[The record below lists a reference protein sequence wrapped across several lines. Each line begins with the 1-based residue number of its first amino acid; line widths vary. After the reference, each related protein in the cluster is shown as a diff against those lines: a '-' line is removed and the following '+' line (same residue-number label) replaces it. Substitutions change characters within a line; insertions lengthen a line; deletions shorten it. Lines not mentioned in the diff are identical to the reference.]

1 MIKNIN
7 IQYYKSPFGNLIIGS
22 FENKL
27 VLCDW
32 QYRKMRT
39 AIDQRI
45 CTALDAVFVE
55 EPCEVIEETKVQ
67 LNAYFKQQITEFY
80 LPLKF
85 VGTDFQQKVWKA
97 LLEIPYGKT
106 STYLQQAIKLKN
118 ALAIRAVATANG
130 ANALAIIVPCHRII
144 GSDGSLVGYAGGLS
158 VKQKLLTLEG
168 TSSCNQNE
176 QQLSLQF

>member
-45 CTALDAVFVE
+45 CKLLQADFIE
-55 EPCEVIEETKVQ
+55 KKDEVIEETIQQ
-67 LNAYFKQQITEFY
+67 LQAYFNKQLTTFSIPLNLVGSPFQIN
-80 LPLKF
+80 
-85 VGTDFQQKVWKA
+85 VWNA
-97 LLEIPYGKT
+97 LLNINYGTT
-106 STYLQQAIKLKN
+106 STYLQQAIKLENKE
-118 ALAIRAVATANG
+118 AIRAVAAANG
-130 ANALAIIVPCHRII
+130 ANAISIIVPCHRII
-144 GSDGSLVGYAGGLS
+144 GADGGLVGYAGGLPT
-158 VKQKLLTLEG
+158 KQKLLALEG
-168 TSSCNQNE
+168 AKIVNNKFQM
-176 QQLSLQF
+176 QLAF

>member
-1 MIKNIN
+1 MSNQIH
-7 IQYYKSPFGNLIIGS
+7 IQYYKSPYGNLVIGS
-22 FENKL
+22 FNKQL

-32 QYRKMRT
+32 QFRKMRKP
-39 AIDQRI
+39 IDQRI

-55 EPCEVIEETKVQ
+55 KPCEIIDQTIVQ
-67 LNAYFKQQITEFY
+67 LNAYFKQEITEFN
-80 LPLKF
+80 LPLHF
-85 VGTDFQQKVWKA
+85 VGTDFQQKVWTA
-97 LLEIPYGKT
+97 LLQIPYGKT
-106 STYLQQAIKLKN
+106 STYLQQAITLKN

-168 TSSCNQNE
+168 ASSCNKNQ